1 MVNLLRKVI
10 LNAKTPGELDYE
22 MNAVLCEA

>member
-22 MNAVLCEA
+22 MNTALREA